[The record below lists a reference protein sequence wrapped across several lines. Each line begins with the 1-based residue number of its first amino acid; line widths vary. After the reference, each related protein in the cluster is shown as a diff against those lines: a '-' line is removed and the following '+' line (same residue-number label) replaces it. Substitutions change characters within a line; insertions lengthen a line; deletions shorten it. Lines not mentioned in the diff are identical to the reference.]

1 MVKKVK
7 GMKMNMKKIIYAV
20 LICIIIAGG
29 IVIGTMGL
37 NADITYSKGVR
48 MDIYLGK
55 TFENSDIKQIAK
67 EVFGTDN
74 ILVQKVELFEDMV
87 AITVK
92 QKDIDNINESL
103 ESLNTKLNEKLN
115 EKYELE
121 NKVEDITV
129 TYQPKIRLSS
139 IMKPYLV
146 PCIISGI
153 IILVYAA
160 IRFRI
165 IGTLKT
171 IVKYIVAILGT
182 EAIYL
187 SIIAITRI
195 PVNRFVI
202 PVGLL
207 IYVVVATLVTIM
219 QEKKLEKRNLE
230 ETKKN
235 KVS

>member
-37 NADITYSKGVR
+37 NTDITYSKSVR

-121 NKVEDITV
+121 NKVEDIAV

-160 IRFRI
+160 IRFRK

-207 IYVVVATLVTIM
+207 IYIVAATLVTIM
-219 QEKKLEKRNLE
+219 QEKKLAKRNLE
-230 ETKKN
+230 EAKK
-235 KVS
+235 K